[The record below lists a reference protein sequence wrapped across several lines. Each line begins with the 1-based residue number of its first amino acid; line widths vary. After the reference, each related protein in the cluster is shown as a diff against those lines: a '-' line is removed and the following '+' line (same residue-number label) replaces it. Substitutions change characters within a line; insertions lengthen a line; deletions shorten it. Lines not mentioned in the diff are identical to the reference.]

1 MRSVLLLLFI
11 TVFSTASVFGKL
23 KNDKEYFSTEVDE
36 MVDEEIYQDN
46 LTEKGVE
53 DVYVSQYGGDVLNF
67 FFRGDIGIVDDLDP
81 DIGIVEDPDTPPS
94 LINEYIPFLLLT
106 GIGLFI
112 YYKRCNKKQNA

>member
-94 LINEYIPFLLLT
+94 PINEYIPFLLLT